1 MKKVLILSSILATVL
16 FANDVNPANLP
27 ADVKDFVAK
36 NFDANITSA
45 EDDFNSYELNLSDG
59 TELDLSKKL
68 VIKELEN
75 YSEIDEKLLPNEVVS
90 AISSVKGDNKVVK
103 FEKNLTSYE
112 VTLSN
117 GLEIDIKDGKITKQD
132 FKKQINPEVGL
143 FFRSRKST
151 SKHGYNNTWY
161 FKKTNHMQSIGSCRK
176 IYYEKAYQIAKKLN
190 KAVESQPK
198 EPKKSLEFV
207 WNEYLNTR
215 KD

>member
-16 FANDVNPANLP
+16 FANDVNP

-75 YSEIDEKLLPNEVVS
+75 HSGIDEKLLPNEVVS

-117 GLEIDIKDGKITKQD
+117 GLEIDIKDGKITKQ
-132 FKKQINPEVGL
+132 
-143 FFRSRKST
+143 
-151 SKHGYNNTWY
+151 
-161 FKKTNHMQSIGSCRK
+161 
-176 IYYEKAYQIAKKLN
+176 
-190 KAVESQPK
+190 
-198 EPKKSLEFV
+198 EF
-207 WNEYLNTR
+207 
-215 KD
+215 DD

>member
-75 YSEIDEKLLPNEVVS
+75 YSGIDEKLLPNEVVS

-117 GLEIDIKDGKITKQD
+117 GLEIDIKDGKITKQ
-132 FKKQINPEVGL
+132 
-143 FFRSRKST
+143 
-151 SKHGYNNTWY
+151 
-161 FKKTNHMQSIGSCRK
+161 
-176 IYYEKAYQIAKKLN
+176 
-190 KAVESQPK
+190 
-198 EPKKSLEFV
+198 EF
-207 WNEYLNTR
+207 
-215 KD
+215 DD